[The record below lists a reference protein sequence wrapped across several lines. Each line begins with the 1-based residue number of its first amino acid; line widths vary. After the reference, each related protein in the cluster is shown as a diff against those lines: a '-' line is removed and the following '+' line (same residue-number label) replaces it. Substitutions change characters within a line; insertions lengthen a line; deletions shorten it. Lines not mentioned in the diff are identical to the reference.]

1 MALRAIGNKKNL
13 KNDDDEEIYDGCDGR
28 KKGMLKKK

>member
-1 MALRAIGNKKNL
+1 M

-28 KKGMLKKK
+28 KNDMLKKKKIFFEGD